1 MKDFKKLIREA
12 HLGNPLNE
20 NDEETDREKNDE
32 ETEHEKNDE
41 RDYSEDTE
49 ESDILIENGIKWKR
63 GDDGCLW
70 LYDDHVS
77 DDDTEKDVSQF
88 YDAETDN
95 LDLQGLIDSGF
106 ISLNELSS
114 IYGHGS
120 HYMADDVTSCSS
132 QEE

>member
-1 MKDFKKLIREA
+1 MIKPIQ
-12 HLGNPLNE
+12 
-20 NDEETDREKNDE
+20 
-32 ETEHEKNDE
+32 
-41 RDYSEDTE
+41 E
-49 ESDILIENGIKWKR
+49 ESEI
-63 GDDGCLW
+63 
-70 LYDDHVS
+70 S

-95 LDLQGLIDSGF
+95 LDLQGMIDSGF

-120 HYMADDVTSCSS
+120 HYVADFVTSCSS